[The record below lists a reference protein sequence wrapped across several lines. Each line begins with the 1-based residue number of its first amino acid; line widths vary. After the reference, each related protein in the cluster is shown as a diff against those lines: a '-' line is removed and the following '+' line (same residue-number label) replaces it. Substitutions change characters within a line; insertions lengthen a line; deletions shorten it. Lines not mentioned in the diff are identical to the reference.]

1 MTRVTVV
8 NDNPEF
14 LELIH
19 EILEDDRFDTT
30 TIDGDREDALDAV
43 RASRPDVLM
52 IDLRLGS
59 DKLHGWDI
67 AQKVR
72 AESDFHGLPVLV
84 CSADLQAMAEI
95 RDDLDDTQHVATL
108 TKPFKI
114 DDLTGALD
122 RLLAEG
128 ASR

>member
-1 MTRVTVV
+1 MARVTVV

-72 AESDFHGLPVLV
+72 AEPDFHGLPVLV
-84 CSADLQAMAEI
+84 CSADLQALAEI
-95 RDDLDDTQHVATL
+95 SDELDDTRHVAKL
-108 TKPFKI
+108 SKPFGI
-114 DDLTGALD
+114 DDLTIAID

>member
-1 MTRVTVV
+1 MARVTVV
-8 NDNPEF
+8 NDNRDF

-72 AESDFHGLPVLV
+72 AGPDFHGLPVLI
-84 CSADLQAMAEI
+84 CSADLQALAEI
-95 RDDLDDTQHVATL
+95 SDELDDTHHVATL
-108 TKPFKI
+108 SKPFGI
-114 DDLTGALD
+114 DDLTTAID
-122 RLLAEG
+122 TLLAEG

>member
-1 MTRVTVV
+1 MARVTVV

-14 LELIH
+14 LELVH

-30 TIDGDREDALDAV
+30 TIDGDRDDALEEV
-43 RASRPDVLM
+43 RASHPDVLM

-67 AQKVR
+67 AQRVR
-72 AESDFHGLPVLV
+72 ADPAFQGLPVLI
-84 CSADLQAMAEI
+84 CSADLQAIAAI
-95 RDDLDDTQHVATL
+95 RDDLDAMHHVATL
-108 TKPFKI
+108 SKPFGI
-114 DDLTGALD
+114 DDLTTAIE

-128 ASR
+128 AAR